1 MTKFIPPFIVYT
13 VMSTCLPVSS
23 SSKYV
28 TFIFL
33 GIYIWAYLVFAEL
46 VLKFQDGDPR
56 LSSFGLMKNSRD
68 GKSYSTNLAYTPPEF
83 LRTGRSTWFA
93 FYFGSLNYVYFLYNH
108 RSEKESL
115 IGACFGVYLLPV
127 APCEPSDEAIV
138 SLSVIIPPQLVSDWT
153 VAILV

>member
-28 TFIFL
+28 TFMFL
-33 GIYIWAYLVFAEL
+33 GIYLRAYLVFAEL
-46 VLKFQDGDPR
+46 VIKFQDSDPR

-83 LRTGRSTWFA
+83 LRTGRSA
-93 FYFGSLNYVYFLYNH
+93 
-108 RSEKESL
+108 
-115 IGACFGVYLLPV
+115 
-127 APCEPSDEAIV
+127 
-138 SLSVIIPPQLVSDWT
+138 
-153 VAILV
+153 